1 MWSTIEIKVQ
11 SEMVEYNKK
20 GKIMI
25 KKTLTK
31 TFNISKFQKKPA
43 IKLVPTDSNKVEI
56 VHEGTDFKKEEKPIE
71 KIEKDIIV
79 SMEPNKKVKIKKPVI
94 ENIVTMEPNKKVKIK
109 KPIVENIVTMEPN
122 KRVKLRVPKPKTYP
136 IEDIIK
142 LPENKKVR
150 IKKL

>member
-1 MWSTIEIKVQ
+1 MTSKKMWSTIEIKVP

-43 IKLVPTDSNKVEI
+43 IKLVPSDSNKVEI

-79 SMEPNKKVKIKKPVI
+79 SMEPSKKVKIKKPVV
-94 ENIVTMEPNKKVKIK
+94 ENNIVSIEPNKK
-109 KPIVENIVTMEPN
+109 
-122 KRVKLRVPKPKTYP
+122 VKLRVPKPKTYP

>member
-1 MWSTIEIKVQ
+1 MTSKKMWSTIEIKVP

-79 SMEPNKKVKIKKPVI
+79 SMEPNKKVKIKKPVV
-94 ENIVTMEPNKKVKIK
+94 ENNIVSIEPNKK
-109 KPIVENIVTMEPN
+109 
-122 KRVKLRVPKPKTYP
+122 VKLRVPKPKTYP

>member
-1 MWSTIEIKVQ
+1 MTSRKMWSTIEIKVP

-31 TFNISKFQKKPA
+31 TFNISKFQKKPS
-43 IKLVPTDSNKVEI
+43 IKLVPSDSNKVEI
-56 VHEGTDFKKEEKPIE
+56 VNEGTDFKKEEKPIE

-79 SMEPNKKVKIKKPVI
+79 SMEPNKKVKIKKPVV
-94 ENIVTMEPNKKVKIK
+94 ENHIVSMEPNKKVK
-109 KPIVENIVTMEPN
+109 
-122 KRVKLRVPKPKTYP
+122 LRVRQPKTYP

>member
-1 MWSTIEIKVQ
+1 MTSRKMWSTIEIKVP

-31 TFNISKFQKKPA
+31 TFNISKFQKKPS
-43 IKLVPTDSNKVEI
+43 IKLVPSDSNKVEI
-56 VHEGTDFKKEEKPIE
+56 VNEGTDFKKEEKPIE

-79 SMEPNKKVKIKKPVI
+79 SMEPSKKVKIKKPVV
-94 ENIVTMEPNKKVKIK
+94 ENNIVSI
-109 KPIVENIVTMEPN
+109 EPN
-122 KRVKLRVPKPKTYP
+122 KRVKLRVRQPKTYP

-150 IKKL
+150 IKKS

>member
-1 MWSTIEIKVQ
+1 MTSKKMWSTIEIKVP

-79 SMEPNKKVKIKKPVI
+79 SMEPSKKVKIKKPVV
-94 ENIVTMEPNKKVKIK
+94 ENNIVSIEPNKK
-109 KPIVENIVTMEPN
+109 
-122 KRVKLRVPKPKTYP
+122 VKLRVPKPKTYP

>member
-1 MWSTIEIKVQ
+1 MWSTIEIKVP

-31 TFNISKFQKKPA
+31 TFNISKFQKKPS
-43 IKLVPTDSNKVEI
+43 IKLVPSDSNKVEI
-56 VHEGTDFKKEEKPIE
+56 VNEGTDFKKEEKPIE

-79 SMEPNKKVKIKKPVI
+79 SMEPSKKVKIKKPVV
-94 ENIVTMEPNKKVKIK
+94 ENNIVSI
-109 KPIVENIVTMEPN
+109 EPN
-122 KRVKLRVPKPKTYP
+122 KRVKLRVRQPKTYP

-150 IKKL
+150 IKKS

>member
-1 MWSTIEIKVQ
+1 MTSKKMWSTIEIKVP

-79 SMEPNKKVKIKKPVI
+79 SMEPNKKVKIKKPV
-94 ENIVTMEPNKKVKIK
+94 ENIVSIEPNKK
-109 KPIVENIVTMEPN
+109 
-122 KRVKLRVPKPKTYP
+122 VKLRVPKPKTYP

>member
-1 MWSTIEIKVQ
+1 MTSKKMWSTIEIKVP

-43 IKLVPTDSNKVEI
+43 IKLIPTDSNKVEI

-71 KIEKDIIV
+71 KIEKDTIASI
-79 SMEPNKKVKIKKPVI
+79 EPNKKVKIKNPV
-94 ENIVTMEPNKKVKIK
+94 
-109 KPIVENIVTMEPN
+109 VENIVSIEPN

-142 LPENKKVR
+142 LPENKKVK

>member
-1 MWSTIEIKVQ
+1 MTSKKMWSTIEIKVP

-79 SMEPNKKVKIKKPVI
+79 SMEPNKKVKIKKPV
-94 ENIVTMEPNKKVKIK
+94 
-109 KPIVENIVTMEPN
+109 ENIVTMEPN

>member
-1 MWSTIEIKVQ
+1 MTSKKMWSTIEIKVP

-31 TFNISKFQKKPA
+31 TFNISKFQKKPS
-43 IKLVPTDSNKVEI
+43 IKLVPSDSNKVEI
-56 VHEGTDFKKEEKPIE
+56 VNEGTDFKKEEKPME

-79 SMEPNKKVKIKKPVI
+79 SMEPSKKVKIKKPVV
-94 ENIVTMEPNKKVKIK
+94 ENNIVSI
-109 KPIVENIVTMEPN
+109 EPN
-122 KRVKLRVPKPKTYP
+122 KRVKLRVRQPKTYP

-150 IKKL
+150 IKKS

>member
-1 MWSTIEIKVQ
+1 MTSKKMWSTIEIKVP

-31 TFNISKFQKKPA
+31 TFNVSKFQKKPA
-43 IKLVPTDSNKVEI
+43 INLVPTDSNKIEI
-56 VHEGTDFKKEEKPIE
+56 VNEGTDFKKEEKPIE
-71 KIEKDIIV
+71 KIEKNIIV
-79 SMEPNKKVKIKKPVI
+79 SMEPNKKVKIKKPV
-94 ENIVTMEPNKKVKIK
+94 
-109 KPIVENIVTMEPN
+109 VENIVTMEPN

-142 LPENKKVR
+142 LPENKRVK
-150 IKKL
+150 IKKLKHAQL

>member
-1 MWSTIEIKVQ
+1 MTSKKMWSTIEIKVP

-79 SMEPNKKVKIKKPVI
+79 SMEPNKKVKIKNPVV
-94 ENIVTMEPNKKVKIK
+94 ENNIVSI
-109 KPIVENIVTMEPN
+109 EPN

>member
-1 MWSTIEIKVQ
+1 MTSKKMWSTIEIKVP

-56 VHEGTDFKKEEKPIE
+56 VHEGTDFKKEDKPIE

-79 SMEPNKKVKIKKPVI
+79 SIEPNKKVKIKKPV
-94 ENIVTMEPNKKVKIK
+94 
-109 KPIVENIVTMEPN
+109 VENIVSIEPN

-142 LPENKKVR
+142 LPENKRVK
-150 IKKL
+150 IKKLKHAQL

>member
-1 MWSTIEIKVQ
+1 MWSTIEIKVP

-31 TFNISKFQKKPA
+31 TFNISKFQKKPS
-43 IKLVPTDSNKVEI
+43 IKLVPSDSNKVEI
-56 VHEGTDFKKEEKPIE
+56 VNEGTDFKKEEKPME

-79 SMEPNKKVKIKKPVI
+79 SMEPSKKVKIKKPVV
-94 ENIVTMEPNKKVKIK
+94 ENNIVSI
-109 KPIVENIVTMEPN
+109 EPN
-122 KRVKLRVPKPKTYP
+122 KRVKLRVRQPKTYP

-150 IKKL
+150 IKKS

>member
-1 MWSTIEIKVQ
+1 MTSKKMWSTIEIKVP

-31 TFNISKFQKKPA
+31 TFNISKFQKKPS
-43 IKLVPTDSNKVEI
+43 IKLVPSDSNKVEI
-56 VHEGTDFKKEEKPIE
+56 VNEGTDFKKEEKPME

-79 SMEPNKKVKIKKPVI
+79 SMEPNKKVKIKKPVV
-94 ENIVTMEPNKKVKIK
+94 ENHIVSMEPNKKVK
-109 KPIVENIVTMEPN
+109 
-122 KRVKLRVPKPKTYP
+122 LRVRQPKTYP
-136 IEDIIK
+136 IEDTIK

-150 IKKL
+150 IKNFKHVQL

>member
-1 MWSTIEIKVQ
+1 MTSRKMWSTIEIKVP

-79 SMEPNKKVKIKKPVI
+79 SMEPSKKVKIKKPVV
-94 ENIVTMEPNKKVKIK
+94 ENNIVSIEPNKK
-109 KPIVENIVTMEPN
+109 
-122 KRVKLRVPKPKTYP
+122 VKLRVPKPKTYP